1 MKKLA
6 LLALV
11 LPLTACSP
19 AEVAATAADAAAC
32 KALTSTLDGLS
43 DAYQK
48 GLVDS
53 GVLERVDELVGDQLD
68 TLLSSELAGD
78 LGELTAALGESETA
92 EGAQQRLDEAISS
105 ITQRCAK
112 VGVRLD

>member
-19 AEVAATAADAAAC
+19 VEVAATAADAAAC

-92 EGAQQRLDEAISS
+92 EGAQQRLDETISS